1 MLKIKEVMMKAI
13 VTNFMFQIP
22 TWTISFTGIQSEV
35 AGWVSAIVAMIIMG
49 LVAKHFIKGSIGQ
62 IVIVIVV
69 GGLVYFV
76 VKNPDSVLNSVS
88 GIFKSVFG

>member
-1 MLKIKEVMMKAI
+1 MKAI

-22 TWTISFTGIQSEV
+22 TGSISFTGLQSEV
-35 AGWVSAIVAMIIMG
+35 AGWVSAFVAMIVMF

-62 IVIVIVV
+62 IVIAIVV

-76 VKNPDSVLNSVS
+76 VKNPDSALNSVS

>member
-1 MLKIKEVMMKAI
+1 

-22 TWTISFTGIQSEV
+22 TGSISFTGLQSEV
-35 AGWVSAIVAMIIMG
+35 AGWVSAFVAMIIMF

-62 IVIVIVV
+62 IVIAIVV

-76 VKNPDSVLNSVS
+76 VKNPDSALNSVS